1 MINISNMNKS
11 FDGNLILK
19 NINLTIQKDKIYAL
33 LGPSGS
39 GKSTLLRCINLLE
52 IPDSGILRLNGI
64 EIDFQTKIKKSDMLK
79 LRKHTGMV
87 FQNYNLFANKTA
99 LQNITQSL
107 ISVHKYKKEKAIE
120 IGKYYLNLVGL
131 QDKANCYPN
140 VLSGG
145 QQQRIGIARAL
156 AFNPEVILLDE
167 PTSALDPELVDE
179 VLNTIKLI
187 DNKTMILVTHELH
200 FAQKIADIIIFM
212 SDGEI
217 IEVATPNEFF
227 NSPKSPRAKQFLSK
241 LSNYILCDRE

>member
-1 MINISNMNKS
+1 MIELSNIIKS
-11 FDGNLILK
+11 FNGNLVLK
-19 NINLTIQKDKIYAL
+19 DINLHIQKNKIYAI

-52 IPDSGILRLNGI
+52 IADSGNMRLCDVN
-64 EIDFQTKIKKSDMLK
+64 IDFKSKIKKYDILK
-79 LRKHTGMV
+79 IRKHTGMV

-107 ISVHKYKKEKAIE
+107 ISVHKYKKQQAYE
-120 IGKYYLNLVGL
+120 IGMYYLSLVGL
-131 QDKANCYPN
+131 KDKANFYPN
-140 VLSGG
+140 ALSGG

-156 AFNPEVILLDE
+156 AFNPDIILLDE

-187 DNKTMILVTHELH
+187 KDKTMILVTHELH
-200 FAQKIADIIIFM
+200 FAQKIADMIIFM

-217 IEVATPNEFF
+217 IEVSTPNNFF
-227 NSPKSPRAKQFLSK
+227 NSPKTIRAQQFLSK
-241 LSNYILCDRE
+241 FNNYTDYII